1 MAHGVSPEV
10 FQAAVMAAENAPDPR
25 MERVSLAV
33 AHLDAGRLDSHE
45 VARAIVACIL
55 AESAY

>member
-10 FQAAVMAAENAPDPR
+10 FQAAVAVAENTPDPR

-33 AHLDAGRLDSHE
+33 AHLDAGTPDAHD
-45 VARAIVACIL
+45 VAQAMIACIMG
-55 AESAY
+55 ESGY